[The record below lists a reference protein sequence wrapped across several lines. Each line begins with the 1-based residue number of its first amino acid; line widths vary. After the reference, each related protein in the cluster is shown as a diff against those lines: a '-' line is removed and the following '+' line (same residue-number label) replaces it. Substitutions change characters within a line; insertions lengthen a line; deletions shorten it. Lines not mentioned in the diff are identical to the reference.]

1 MMRPVS
7 TARSLRSTEAL
18 SYEAAPAAGLR
29 RARISV
35 SLVFFA
41 NGFVVASWLPHIPEV
56 KERLGL
62 GDSLLG
68 IALFSMAVGSVLVLP
83 VAGWSAGRFGSD
95 ATTRTAGLALCL
107 LVPAPVLAP
116 NLGAL
121 ILALLLFGAANGML
135 DVSMNAQAVLIEDRY
150 RRPILSSLHGL
161 YSSGGLAGASLAA
174 AAASV
179 GIPAPVQTLGLTVVL
194 MPLLLAISRFLL
206 HSEARGTDR
215 VAVLA
220 SPSRALLG
228 LGALA
233 FLALMAEGAMGD
245 WAAVF
250 LREYRRA
257 GMDGAAT
264 GFAGFSLAMAAGRFA
279 GDWVRRR
286 WGAPILLRAGGLA
299 AALGMTAALTMPGLV
314 PSVLGFTLF
323 GLGLANMI
331 PILFGAAGRAQG
343 MTPGLG
349 IAAVATTGYAGL
361 LAGPPLIGMTADLVG
376 LRLALAALVCGVLA
390 VAVFAGAVG
399 NNTNKTLTRLATLAT
414 LSRDAGEGPPG
425 NQHTAPLPHR
435 GRGGTKP
442 EGLDG

>member
-1 MMRPVS
+1 MRPISV
-7 TARSLRSTEAL
+7 AWSLRSAKTL
-18 SYEAAPAAGLR
+18 SCEAASAAGLR
-29 RARISV
+29 RARLSV

-41 NGFVVASWLPHIPEV
+41 NGFVVASWVPHIPEV

-62 GDSLLG
+62 DDFLLG

-95 ATTRTAGLALCL
+95 ATTRTAGLALCVL
-107 LVPAPVLAP
+107 LPAPVVAP
-116 NLGAL
+116 NFVTLV
-121 ILALLLFGAANGML
+121 LALLLFGVANGML
-135 DVSMNAQAVLIEDRY
+135 DVSMNAQAVLIEDRH
-150 RRPILSSLHGL
+150 RRPILSSLHGV
-161 YSSGGLAGASLAA
+161 YSTGGLAGASLAA

-179 GIPAPVQTLGLTVVL
+179 GIAAAVQTLGLTIVL
-194 MPLLLAISRFLL
+194 MPSLLAISRFLL
-206 HSEARGTDR
+206 HGEARGAER
-215 VAVLA
+215 GAVLGW
-220 SPSRALLG
+220 PSHALLG

-286 WGAPILLRAGGLA
+286 WGAPVLLRAGGLTA
-299 AALGMTAALTMPGLV
+299 AVGMTMALTVPGLV
-314 PSVLGFTLF
+314 LSVLGFTLF

-331 PILFGAAGRAQG
+331 PILFGAAGRAKG

-361 LAGPPLIGMTADLVG
+361 LAGPPLIGMTAELVG
-376 LRLALAALVCGVLA
+376 LRLALVAIVCGVLV
-390 VAVFAGAVG
+390 VAVFAGVVG
-399 NNTNKTLTRLATLAT
+399 SNTTRH
-414 LSRDAGEGPPG
+414 P
-425 NQHTAPLPHR
+425 Q
-435 GRGGTKP
+435 RGGSR
-442 EGLDG
+442 